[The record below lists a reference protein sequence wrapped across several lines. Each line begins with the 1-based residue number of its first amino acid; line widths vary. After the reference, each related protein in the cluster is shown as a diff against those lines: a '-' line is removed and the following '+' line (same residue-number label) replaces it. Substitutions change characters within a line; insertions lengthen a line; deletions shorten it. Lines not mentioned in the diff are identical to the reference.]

1 MVSPINLPGLSR
13 SDPDLFS
20 GIPSRRGGNE
30 GTGPGVASDH
40 KVGSNES
47 AKIRSADDAMNVLK
61 ARLSQRLEQQLGKGI
76 ANGAERF
83 SPAVFEA
90 PSAELVAQRVL
101 GFVQQRLQAEA
112 RAGAETERLAGLL
125 TDARA
130 GIAQGF
136 AEAREQIETMGLMDD
151 RLGRAIEDS
160 FSRIT
165 SGLDGLQDRF
175 VERPS
180 GTLAAG
186 QEMQAGYRV
195 ERASESLFAFQVT
208 TAEGDRVTVRM
219 AEQRY
224 SGAYAET
231 VVENRGGGNSQDL
244 QFGAVSGFSGRYS
257 FNVEGDLNGQEQ
269 RALAG
274 LFERV
279 EKVSDRFFDGD
290 IQGAFRKAGDL
301 NLDGQALASFS
312 LSLTATRIVSASAYE
327 SVARQPSDN
336 AQLRPLGGLARDLQ
350 SVARSASEGGVSAPA
365 FKGLMNSL
373 LQDIRQWQSER
384 NDSLLPASESLM
396 NEFIDGVTDSLK
408 RPSVPSG

>member
-136 AEAREQIETMGLMDD
+136 AE
-151 RLGRAIEDS
+151 
-160 FSRIT
+160 
-165 SGLDGLQDRF
+165 
-175 VERPS
+175 
-180 GTLAAG
+180 
-186 QEMQAGYRV
+186 
-195 ERASESLFAFQVT
+195 
-208 TAEGDRVTVRM
+208 
-219 AEQRY
+219 
-224 SGAYAET
+224 
-231 VVENRGGGNSQDL
+231 
-244 QFGAVSGFSGRYS
+244 
-257 FNVEGDLNGQEQ
+257 
-269 RALAG
+269 
-274 LFERV
+274 
-279 EKVSDRFFDGD
+279 
-290 IQGAFRKAGDL
+290 
-301 NLDGQALASFS
+301 
-312 LSLTATRIVSASAYE
+312 
-327 SVARQPSDN
+327 
-336 AQLRPLGGLARDLQ
+336 
-350 SVARSASEGGVSAPA
+350 
-365 FKGLMNSL
+365 
-373 LQDIRQWQSER
+373 
-384 NDSLLPASESLM
+384 
-396 NEFIDGVTDSLK
+396 
-408 RPSVPSG
+408 